1 MVDQATW
8 AVNSCSS
15 SDELGAQNVGPHQKT
30 IKRKRSP
37 NLEGMYLPETSI
49 CCVVLQKL
57 EQRRKTRILVV
68 PSDSIHEE
76 VQVPRVYKD
85 GGGSGISPKG

>member
-1 MVDQATW
+1 M
-8 AVNSCSS
+8 
-15 SDELGAQNVGPHQKT
+15 L
-30 IKRKRSP
+30 
-37 NLEGMYLPETSI
+37 
-49 CCVVLQKL
+49 CCTAKL
-57 EQRRKTRILVV
+57 EQRRKTIILVV